1 MFRVF
6 CWVNLETGSK
16 YPKVTK
22 TSIYNSYLKTKT
34 TLLFIPCLQKLM
46 EPKRNLILDAKRSN
60 AINIAMK
67 KLPTPQTIKAA
78 IMKMD
83 ATVIGR
89 EGIEKLLT
97 MLPTD
102 EEKVKI
108 QEAQVTTNYFGSRI
122 ASCDDKITTLS
133 RWINDLSTQVDAT
146 THPLV

>member
-1 MFRVF
+1 
-6 CWVNLETGSK
+6 
-16 YPKVTK
+16 
-22 TSIYNSYLKTKT
+22 
-34 TLLFIPCLQKLM
+34 M
-46 EPKRNLILDAKRSN
+46 EPKRNLILDTKRSN

-97 MLPTD
+97 MLPTE

-108 QEAQVTTNYFGSRI
+108 QEAQVSRLVSEQDTEFSLKTRLQFCI
-122 ASCDDKITTLS
+122 LS
-133 RWINDLSTQVDAT
+133 HIFLLLFIIFVILNVFVML
-146 THPLV
+146 

>member
-1 MFRVF
+1 MIF
-6 CWVNLETGSK
+6 LL
-16 YPKVTK
+16 
-22 TSIYNSYLKTKT
+22 SYLYV
-34 TLLFIPCLQKLM
+34 FQKLM

-97 MLPTD
+97 MLPTE
-102 EEKVKI
+102 EEKIKI
-108 QEAQVTTNYFGSRI
+108 QEAQVLN
-122 ASCDDKITTLS
+122 
-133 RWINDLSTQVDAT
+133 
-146 THPLV
+146 

>member
-1 MFRVF
+1 MFY
-6 CWVNLETGSK
+6 CIKYNLSYKT
-16 YPKVTK
+16 VT
-22 TSIYNSYLKTKT
+22 
-34 TLLFIPCLQKLM
+34 LQKLM

-97 MLPTD
+97 MLPTE

-108 QEAQVTTNYFGSRI
+108 QEAQVGKYNLKNLCQFYEHFIHT
-122 ASCDDKITTLS
+122 
-133 RWINDLSTQVDAT
+133 
-146 THPLV
+146 

>member
-1 MFRVF
+1 
-6 CWVNLETGSK
+6 
-16 YPKVTK
+16 
-22 TSIYNSYLKTKT
+22 
-34 TLLFIPCLQKLM
+34 M

-97 MLPTD
+97 MLPTE

-108 QEAQVTTNYFGSRI
+108 QEAQVSVSQNERHKVS
-122 ASCDDKITTLS
+122 S
-133 RWINDLSTQVDAT
+133 
-146 THPLV
+146 

>member
-1 MFRVF
+1 
-6 CWVNLETGSK
+6 
-16 YPKVTK
+16 
-22 TSIYNSYLKTKT
+22 
-34 TLLFIPCLQKLM
+34 M

-97 MLPTD
+97 MLPTE

-108 QEAQVTTNYFGSRI
+108 QEAQVYPHLKLGNI
-122 ASCDDKITTLS
+122 AHAFIPWRTGK
-133 RWINDLSTQVDAT
+133 
-146 THPLV
+146 

>member
-1 MFRVF
+1 
-6 CWVNLETGSK
+6 
-16 YPKVTK
+16 
-22 TSIYNSYLKTKT
+22 
-34 TLLFIPCLQKLM
+34 M

-97 MLPTD
+97 MLPTE

-108 QEAQVTTNYFGSRI
+108 QEAQVMLLILLHIRI
-122 ASCDDKITTLS
+122 
-133 RWINDLSTQVDAT
+133 VDYNSGTSFA
-146 THPLV
+146 LNCLNSQDF